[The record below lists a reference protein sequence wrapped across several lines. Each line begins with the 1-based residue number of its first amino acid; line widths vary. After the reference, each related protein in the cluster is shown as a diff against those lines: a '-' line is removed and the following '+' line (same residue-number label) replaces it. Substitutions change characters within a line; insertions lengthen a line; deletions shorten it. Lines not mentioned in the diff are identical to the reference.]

1 MEIYKIKRIFKIKTK
16 ILMFRNKHL
25 NFSQFAENLQIHI
38 LISCDSHIIVH
49 FPYKHL
55 RIHII
60 NF

>member
-16 ILMFRNKHL
+16 ILMFQNKHL

-38 LISCDSHIIVH
+38 LISCDSHVH